1 MLVITKSFI
10 GRVKFGQKEDAGVY
24 TWIAYPNDQYAMHSA
39 VMKVTPVSKNHEE
52 GEEEKKH
59 AHVKSEQGKGG
70 QDGEEERKIQSV
82 KVGGGDSSVEV
93 APAPARVATLQPFKQ
108 FELFLN

>member
-1 MLVITKSFI
+1 MLVVTKSFI

-39 VMKVTPVSKNHEE
+39 VIKVTSVGKNREAE
-52 GEEEKKH
+52 EEEKKQSH
-59 AHVKSEQGKGG
+59 AQARSEAVA
-70 QDGEEERKIQSV
+70 EP
-82 KVGGGDSSVEV
+82 SSVETKPAV
-93 APAPARVATLQPFKQ
+93 LSDTLVAEAPAPARAAAFQPFKQ